1 MESRR
6 DRASSANSRSC
17 AAESF
22 TLAGD
27 TGGLSTKTPGS
38 VVSCVLPTVA
48 KLAATSVA
56 TNIPIRII
64 HPPLGG
70 HSYPAKRRAVQK
82 IRVLYGLVYEK
93 ICSERDRPFPVRF
106 RYMPL
111 DFTKMWGRL
120 RQQLTRSEEHT
131 SELQSLMR
139 ISYAVFC
146 L

>member
-1 MESRR
+1 MKSRR
-6 DRASSANSRSC
+6 DRASSANSKSC

-38 VVSCVLPTVA
+38 VVSCVLPTVE

-70 HSYPAKRRAVQK
+70 HSYPAKRRAVDRKSTRRTPVTNAHLVCRLLLEKKKNNKK
-82 IRVLYGLVYEK
+82 IK
-93 ICSERDRPFPVRF
+93 TQHD
-106 RYMPL
+106 
-111 DFTKMWGRL
+111 T
-120 RQQLTRSEEHT
+120 H
-131 SELQSLMR
+131 
-139 ISYAVFC
+139 IS
-146 L
+146 

>member
-1 MESRR
+1 MKSRR
-6 DRASSANSRSC
+6 DRASSANSKSC

-38 VVSCVLPTVA
+38 VVSCVLPTVE

-70 HSYPAKRRAVQK
+70 HSYPAKKELSRKSGCYTGLCMRKFVRRGTVHF
-82 IRVLYGLVYEK
+82 
-93 ICSERDRPFPVRF
+93 PFGS
-106 RYMPL
+106 
-111 DFTKMWGRL
+111 DT
-120 RQQLTRSEEHT
+120 
-131 SELQSLMR
+131 
-139 ISYAVFC
+139 
-146 L
+146 

>member
-1 MESRR
+1 MKSRR
-6 DRASSANSRSC
+6 DRASSANSKSC

-38 VVSCVLPTVA
+38 VVSCVLPTVE

-70 HSYPAKRRAVQK
+70 HSYPAKRRAVQH
-82 IRVLYGLVYEK
+82 IRMRLE
-93 ICSERDRPFPVRF
+93 ERRVGKECVSRCRSRGS
-106 RYMPL
+106 RYQ
-111 DFTKMWGRL
+111 K
-120 RQQLTRSEEHT
+120 
-131 SELQSLMR
+131 
-139 ISYAVFC
+139 
-146 L
+146 